1 MSETR
6 PGIFGI
12 WGNDGAV
19 SHEDSKRCI
28 ELLGNEVL
36 PAVREIADD
45 LGLTGPF
52 EANAPVSLE
61 HGESA
66 VPATAAA
73 GG

>member
-1 MSETR
+1 MDPRRYCPVCAT
-6 PGIFGI
+6 PLI
-12 WGNDGAV
+12 
-19 SHEDSKRCI
+19 
-28 ELLGNEVL
+28 
-36 PAVREIADD
+36 VREIADD

-73 GG
+73 GS